1 VEWDRG
7 GMRGRVV
14 GRGGGGS
21 NLHTKLTSS
30 GPGINQA
37 KISATRITDPQLGI
51 PTRPISPGLR
61 LGLIKIL
68 EIV

>member
-1 VEWDRG
+1 MGQGRDERKG
-7 GMRGRVV
+7 GGE
-14 GRGGGGS
+14 GGGGSS

-51 PTRPISPGLR
+51 PTGPFHQDFDSGS
-61 LGLIKIL
+61 
-68 EIV
+68 